1 MVIINYSKSW
11 GPKVSFPAY
20 FLSLFSLRLLSPIWM
35 DSRMIAEALG
45 SRSQRR
51 MNMKGSLK
59 APVIIF
65 YGLTTFMA
73 LIVVISF
80 VSALSWINKPFP
92 GFLIYEFPCV
102 GSLSHPDWPGNKA
115 GLRYFDRIAKVEDQP
130 VLNGRQVM
138 TRVRQEVPGTP
149 IRYLVESKEKISEVV
164 VPVTVFE
171 LKDFFLVF
179 FIPFF
184 GGLAL
189 FSLGVVVYVL
199 KPNIRASW
207 VFLIL
212 SFSLGSYMVTG
223 FEMQSTYFFGHFH
236 YLIIPLFPATFLHLG
251 LIFPERKRLL
261 NRFPK
266 SEYLIYLP
274 TLFLAAG
281 YQIFLFSYEKILRSN
296 PFSLIPS
303 YTRVAIPN
311 LSFTFLAVVG
321 LISLLAYSM
330 FKASDSVY
338 RQRAKTI
345 LIGVTIAFFPS
356 VIVELLAFFVKFN
369 FPFNFLVLFVIFFP
383 ASFAYSIVR
392 HNLFD
397 ADIIIRRTVGYV
409 LATAAVIG
417 VYWLSSVFLNVLLGK
432 YQLAE
437 SKVFPIVFILIMILI
452 FNPIR
457 NRFQSLVDWTFFR
470 KGYDDGKIIDKVS
483 RTMTSSLDLTQS
495 LGELLKTLQEDMFI
509 DKSSVM
515 LLDAAKGEYH
525 LTIAEG
531 DRKQN
536 LEGLVFN
543 RDDPLIQILEKE
555 KKELTKYDILEAP
568 KYSGVTE
575 IGTKNFETL
584 HASMMIPLTCHD
596 EVVGIL
602 NLGEKKS
609 GKFYNGKDLELLR
622 TLANQAALAVE
633 NVRLHEARIKT
644 LEHSRKELEQL
655 NRAKSIALDHL
666 SHEMRTPLSVITGSI
681 RLLKRRLGP
690 QASPREGK
698 TSFEMLEKQLNRLI
712 DIHQETDKII
722 RSYQELEEK
731 PRSEEFYQPY
741 SFVPETITLYT
752 FAEYILENVKKQT
765 NHRDIQFQ
773 IDGDKN
779 LLLLMDPK
787 ILEDILVGLVKNA
800 VENTPDDGMIR
811 VVLEQKAQWVQIKVQ
826 DFGIGITIENQRHL
840 FDGLFHTLD
849 TELYTSKK
857 PYDFGAGGKG
867 LDLLRIKTHAQRLGF
882 DISVGS
888 QRCTYLPT
896 DRDLC
901 PGKISACPHC
911 KTREDCSRSGG
922 TTFCISIRIPEKSQS

>member
-1 MVIINYSKSW
+1 
-11 GPKVSFPAY
+11 
-20 FLSLFSLRLLSPIWM
+20 
-35 DSRMIAEALG
+35 
-45 SRSQRR
+45 
-51 MNMKGSLK
+51 
-59 APVIIF
+59 
-65 YGLTTFMA
+65 MA
-73 LIVVISF
+73 LIVVISL

-138 TRVRQEVPGTP
+138 TRVGKETPGTP
-149 IRYLVESKEKISEVV
+149 VHYLVESNGKMREVV
-164 VPVTVFE
+164 VPVTTFE
-171 LKDFFLVF
+171 PKDFFLVF

-189 FSLGVVVYVL
+189 FSLGVVVYLL

-212 SFSLGSYMVTG
+212 SFSLGTYMATG
-223 FEMQSTYFFGHFH
+223 FEMQSTYVFEHFH

-261 NRFPK
+261 SRFPK
-266 SEYLIYLP
+266 IEYLIYLP
-274 TLFLAAG
+274 TLLLAAG
-281 YQIFLFSYEKILRSN
+281 YQVFLFSYEKILRATPS
-296 PFSLIPS
+296 SLVPN
-303 YTRVAIPN
+303 YAKVATPN
-311 LSFTFLAVVG
+311 LSFTFLGVVG
-321 LISLLAYSM
+321 LIALLAYSM
-330 FKASDSVY
+330 FRASDRLY

-369 FPFNFLVLFVIFFP
+369 FPFNFLVFFVIFFP

-397 ADIIIRRTVGYV
+397 ADTIIRRTVGYV
-409 LATAAVIG
+409 LATAAVVG
-417 VYWLSSVFLNVLLGK
+417 VYWLTTIFLNAVLGK
-432 YQLAE
+432 YQIAQ
-437 SKVFPIVFILIMILI
+437 SKAFPIVFILIMILI

-470 KGYDDGKIIDKVS
+470 KEYDDGKIIDKVS

-495 LGELLKTLQEDMFI
+495 LGELLKTLQDDMFI

-515 LLDAAKGEYH
+515 LLDAAKREYH
-525 LTIAEG
+525 LTLVEG
-531 DRKQN
+531 DSKQE
-536 LEGLVFN
+536 LEGLVFSRN
-543 RDDPLIQILEKE
+543 DPLIQILEKE
-555 KKELTKYDILEAP
+555 KKELTKYDIFEDP

-575 IGTKNFETL
+575 IGARNFETL
-584 HASMMIPLTCHD
+584 RASMMIPLTCHD

-609 GKFYNGKDLELLR
+609 GRVYNRKDLELLR

-644 LEHSRKELEQL
+644 LEHSRKELERL

-681 RLLKRRLGP
+681 RLLKRKLHP
-690 QASPREGK
+690 QPSPQEGE
-698 TSFEMLEKQLNRLI
+698 TSFETLEKQLNRLI

-722 RSYQELEEK
+722 RSYQSLEQK
-731 PRSEEFYQPY
+731 PRFEEFYQPY
-741 SFVPETITLYT
+741 SFTPETIPLYT
-752 FAEYILENVKKQT
+752 FTERILETTEKQAS
-765 NHRDIQFQ
+765 HRNIEFH
-773 IDGDKN
+773 IDGNRN
-779 LLLLMDPK
+779 LHLLMDPK
-787 ILEDILVGLVKNA
+787 ILEDILVGLLKNA
-800 VENTPDDGMIR
+800 IENTPDEGMIR
-811 VVLEQKAQWVQIKVQ
+811 VVLEQKAQWMQLKVQ
-826 DFGIGITIENQRHL
+826 DFGIGITIESQKHL

-849 TELYTSKK
+849 TELYASKK

-867 LDLLRIKTHAQRLGF
+867 LDLLRIKTHARSFGF
-882 DISVGS
+882 DISLGS
-888 QRCTYLPT
+888 QRCIFLPT
-896 DRDLC
+896 DRDVC
-901 PGKISACPHC
+901 PGKISICPHC
-911 KTREDCSRSGG
+911 KTHADCLKSGG
-922 TTFCISIRIPEKSQS
+922 STFCISIRIREK

>member
-1 MVIINYSKSW
+1 
-11 GPKVSFPAY
+11 
-20 FLSLFSLRLLSPIWM
+20 
-35 DSRMIAEALG
+35 
-45 SRSQRR
+45 
-51 MNMKGSLK
+51 
-59 APVIIF
+59 
-65 YGLTTFMA
+65 MA
-73 LIVVISF
+73 VISTICLIN
-80 VSALSWINKPFP
+80 ALSWINKPFP

-102 GSLSHPDWPGNKA
+102 GSLSHPHWPGNKA
-115 GLRYFDRIAKVEDQP
+115 GLRYFDRIAEVEGQP
-130 VLNGRQVM
+130 ALNGRQVLA
-138 TRVRQEVPGTP
+138 RVRQEPPGTL
-149 IRYLVESKEKISEVV
+149 IHYQVESRGKISPVV

-189 FSLGVVVYVL
+189 FALGLVVYLL

-223 FEMQSTYFFGHFH
+223 FEMQSTYFFEHFH

-251 LIFPERKRLL
+251 IIFPERKRLL

-266 SEYLIYLP
+266 FEYLIYLP

-296 PFSLIPS
+296 PVSLIPS
-303 YTRVAIPN
+303 YAKVAAPN
-311 LSFTFLAVVG
+311 LSFTFLAVAG

-330 FKASDSVY
+330 FKASDSLY

-397 ADIIIRRTVGYV
+397 SDTIIRRTVGYV
-409 LATAAVIG
+409 LATAAIVG
-417 VYWLSSVFLNVLLGK
+417 VYWLASVFLNVLLGK
-432 YQLAE
+432 YDIAQ
-437 SKVFPIVFILIMILI
+437 SKGFPIVFILIMILI

-457 NRFQSLVDWTFFR
+457 NRFQSLVDWVFFR
-470 KGYDDGKIIDKVS
+470 KEYDDGKIIDKVS
-483 RTMTSSLDLTQS
+483 RTITSSLDLGQG
-495 LGELLKTLQEDMFI
+495 LGELLRALQEDMFI
-509 DKSSVM
+509 DTTSVM
-515 LLDAAKGEYH
+515 LLDTAKGEYH
-525 LTIAEG
+525 LTLAEG
-531 DRKQN
+531 DRKQK

-555 KKELTKYDILEAP
+555 KKELTKYDIFEDP

-575 IGTKNFETL
+575 MGAKNFETL
-584 HASMMIPLTCHD
+584 HASMMVPLTCHD
-596 EVVGIL
+596 EVVGVL

-609 GKFYNGKDLELLR
+609 GKFYNRKDLELLR

-681 RLLKRRLGP
+681 RLLKRTLQSQPSSAG
-690 QASPREGK
+690 GK
-698 TSFEMLEKQLNRLI
+698 TSFETLERQLNRLI

-731 PRSEEFYQPY
+731 PRSEEFSQPN
-741 SFVPETITLYT
+741 SFASETITLYAL
-752 FAEYILENVKKQT
+752 AEHILENVGEQAS
-765 NHRDIQFQ
+765 RRGIQFQ

-779 LLLLMDPK
+779 LLLPMDPK

-800 VENTPDDGMIR
+800 VENTPDEGMIR

-826 DFGIGITIENQRHL
+826 DFGIGITIEDQRHL

-849 TELYTSKK
+849 TELYASKK

-882 DISVGS
+882 DISMGS
-888 QRCTYLPT
+888 QRCIYLPT

-901 PGKISACPHC
+901 PGKISTCPYC
-911 KTREDCSRSGG
+911 KTREDCSKSGG
-922 TTFCISIRIPEKSQS
+922 TTFCISIRIPEKSQSLES

>member
-1 MVIINYSKSW
+1 
-11 GPKVSFPAY
+11 
-20 FLSLFSLRLLSPIWM
+20 
-35 DSRMIAEALG
+35 
-45 SRSQRR
+45 
-51 MNMKGSLK
+51 MKGSSRI
-59 APVIIF
+59 PVVIF
-65 YGLTTFMA
+65 YGLTASMA
-73 LIVVISF
+73 LILIISF
-80 VSALSWINKPFP
+80 ASALSWINKPFP

-102 GSLSHPDWPGNKA
+102 GSLSHPDWPGNKT
-115 GLRYFDRIAKVEDQP
+115 GLRYFDRIAQVEDQR
-130 VLNGRQVM
+130 VFNGRQVLA
-138 TRVRQEVPGTP
+138 RVRQRPPGTP
-149 IRYLVESKEKISEVV
+149 IHYQVESKGKISEVV

-189 FSLGVVVYVL
+189 FLLGVVVYTL

-212 SFSLGSYMVTG
+212 CFSLGSYMVTG
-223 FEMQSTYFFGHFH
+223 FEMQSTYVLEHFH

-251 LIFPERKRLL
+251 LIFPERKGFL
-261 NRFPK
+261 NRFPTL
-266 SEYLIYLP
+266 EYLIYLP
-274 TLFLAAG
+274 TFILAVG
-281 YQIFLFSYEKILRSN
+281 YQVFLFSSENVLRSH
-296 PFSLIPS
+296 PSSLIPN
-303 YTRVAIPN
+303 YTKVATPN

-321 LISLLAYSM
+321 LIFLLAYSM
-330 FKASDSVY
+330 FKASDSLY

-369 FPFNFLVLFVIFFP
+369 FPFNFLVFFVIFFP

-397 ADIIIRRTVGYV
+397 ADTIIRRTVGYV
-409 LATAAVIG
+409 LATAAIVG
-417 VYWLSSVFLNVLLGK
+417 VYWLTSVFLNVLLGK
-432 YQLAE
+432 YQISQ
-437 SKVFPIVFILIMILI
+437 SKAFPIVFILIMILI

-457 NRFQSLVDWTFFR
+457 NRFQSLVDWVFFR
-470 KGYDDGKIIDKVS
+470 KQYDDGRIIDKVS
-483 RTMTSSLDLTQS
+483 RTMTSSLDLNQS

-515 LLDAAKGEYH
+515 LLDPARREYH
-525 LTIAEG
+525 LYIAEG
-531 DRKQN
+531 ERKQK
-536 LEGLVFN
+536 LEGLVFD
-543 RDDPLIQILEKE
+543 RDDPLIQILERE
-555 KKELTKYDILEAP
+555 KKELTKYDIFEDP
-568 KYSGVTE
+568 KYREVTE
-575 IGTKNFETL
+575 IGAKNFETL

-609 GKFYNGKDLELLR
+609 GRFYNRKDLELLR

-644 LEHSRKELEQL
+644 LEHSRKELERL

-666 SHEMRTPLSVITGSI
+666 SHEMRTPLSIITGSI
-681 RLLKRRLGP
+681 RLLKRRLQP
-690 QASPREGK
+690 QASPREGE
-698 TSFEMLEKQLNRLI
+698 TSFETLEKQLNRLI

-722 RSYQELEEK
+722 RSYQELETE

-741 SFVPETITLYT
+741 SFAPETITLYSFT
-752 FAEYILENVKKQT
+752 EHILENVKKQA

-773 IDGDKN
+773 IDGEKD
-779 LLLLMDPK
+779 LLLLMAPK

-800 VENTPDDGMIR
+800 VENTPDEGLIR
-811 VVLEQKAQWVQIKVQ
+811 VVLEQKAQWIQLKVQ
-826 DFGIGITIENQRHL
+826 DFGIGITGENQRQL
-840 FDGLFHTLD
+840 FNGLFHTSD
-849 TELYTSKK
+849 TDLYTSKK
-857 PYDFGAGGKG
+857 PYHFGAGGKG
-867 LDLLRIKTHAQRLGF
+867 LDLLRIKTQGQRLGF

-888 QRCTYLPT
+888 QRCIYLPT

-911 KTREDCSRSGG
+911 KTREDCLNSGG
-922 TTFCISIRIPEKSQS
+922 STFCISILIPEKPQSLKT